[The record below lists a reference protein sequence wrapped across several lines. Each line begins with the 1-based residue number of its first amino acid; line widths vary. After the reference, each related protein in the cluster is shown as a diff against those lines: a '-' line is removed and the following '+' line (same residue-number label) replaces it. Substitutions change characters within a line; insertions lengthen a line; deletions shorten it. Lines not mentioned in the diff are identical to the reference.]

1 MYDFRRGEA
10 ELRIFTACMNSNS
23 EQFCNA
29 LAKNENYIRYAISPK
44 SGIFSP
50 DWQYTSNLMYD

>member
-23 EQFCNA
+23 EQFCYA
-29 LAKNENYIRYAISPK
+29 LAKNENYIRYEISPK

-50 DWQYTSNLMYD
+50 D